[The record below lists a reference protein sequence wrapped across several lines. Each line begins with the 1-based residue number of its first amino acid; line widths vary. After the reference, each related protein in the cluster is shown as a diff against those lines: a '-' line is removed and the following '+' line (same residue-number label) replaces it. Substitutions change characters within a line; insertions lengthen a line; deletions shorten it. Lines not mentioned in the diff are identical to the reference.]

1 MLGSSITFFQ
11 TLSSNSYEN
20 RLDIVD
26 VGFRLRDQAR
36 GVNTYSANPS
46 DLTTA
51 SFRSTTAGS
60 LRQGIRNITAAVSM
74 IATASQALMELA
86 GNLTSMRALA
96 VAAAETGQTDL
107 ENKILNYEFSAV
119 IKDIQTKATETSW
132 GGRNLLDGSL
142 GVIKLQVG
150 AYNGENIEIISPDIN
165 IDFGIS
171 ELVQAGL
178 DSNTASDF
186 DIFTNLSVSEA
197 SIAKGDESIDL
208 NAQVITGSNH
218 NSTLT
223 YLDNAAAGVTRHRN
237 NLSIALDRMTTI
249 TEQLDFRAG
258 ITSDSISKILE
269 SEGAIDTAKLTHAQI
284 IQQVSLAQIS

>member
-51 SFRSTTAGS
+51 SFRSTTEGS

-107 ENKILNYEFSAV
+107 ENKILNYAL

-197 SIAKGDESIDL
+197 SIAEGDESIDL
-208 NAQVITGSNH
+208 NA
-218 NSTLT
+218 
-223 YLDNAAAGVTRHRN
+223 
-237 NLSIALDRMTTI
+237 
-249 TEQLDFRAG
+249 
-258 ITSDSISKILE
+258 
-269 SEGAIDTAKLTHAQI
+269 
-284 IQQVSLAQIS
+284 

>member
-186 DIFTNLSVSEA
+186 DIFTILSVSEA

-208 NAQVITGSNH
+208 NA
-218 NSTLT
+218 
-223 YLDNAAAGVTRHRN
+223 
-237 NLSIALDRMTTI
+237 
-249 TEQLDFRAG
+249 
-258 ITSDSISKILE
+258 
-269 SEGAIDTAKLTHAQI
+269 
-284 IQQVSLAQIS
+284 